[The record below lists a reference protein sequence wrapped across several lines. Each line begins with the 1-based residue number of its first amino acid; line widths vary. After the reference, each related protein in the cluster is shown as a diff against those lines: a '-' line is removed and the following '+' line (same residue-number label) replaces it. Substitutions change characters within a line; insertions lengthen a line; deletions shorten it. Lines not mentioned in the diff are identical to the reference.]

1 MAWQVL
7 RIEADCAKVSIL
19 HGNVMKLRILIC
31 ALLFSACASL
41 AGNLF
46 RWVDSDGTVHYS
58 DQPPPPSATDA
69 QEIKLGTSV
78 IEGSPPYALQQA
90 VKNFP
95 ITLFAND
102 CGAGCTRAR
111 ELLNKRGVPF
121 TEKNPMQP
129 ENADELKKI
138 VGDLVVPVLVVG
150 NTQPLRGFDESSWNN
165 ALNVAGYLSAP
176 VPGAPAVSKTPRPQ
190 PSEAPAPVPM
200 PMPVPVP
207 EPNPY

>member
-1 MAWQVL
+1 MRCCGTMAWQVL
-7 RIEADCAKVSIL
+7 HIEADCAKVL
-19 HGNVMKLRILIC
+19 FMHEPVMKLRILIC
-31 ALLFSACASL
+31 ALLFSAGASL

-58 DQPPPPSATDA
+58 DQQPPLSAKDV

-78 IEGSPPYALQQA
+78 IEGSPTYALQQA

-95 ITLFAND
+95 LTLFAND

-150 NTQPLRGFDESSWNN
+150 NTQPLRGFEESSWNN
-165 ALNVAGYLSAP
+165 ALNVAGYPSAP
-176 VPGAPAVSKTPRPQ
+176 VPGAPAGGRTPRPQ
-190 PSEAPAPVPM
+190 PSEAPAPTPA
-200 PMPVPVP
+200 P
-207 EPNPY
+207 EPKPY

>member
-1 MAWQVL
+1 MRCCGTMAWQVL
-7 RIEADCAKVSIL
+7 HIEADCAKVL
-19 HGNVMKLRILIC
+19 FMHEHVMKLRVLIC

-41 AGNLF
+41 AGNLY

-58 DQPPPPSATDA
+58 DQPPPPSVKKV
-69 QEIKLGTSV
+69 EEKKLGTSV
-78 IEGSPPYALQQA
+78 IEGNPSYVLQQA

-95 ITLFAND
+95 ITLFASD
-102 CGAGCTRAR
+102 CGAGCIRAR

-138 VGDLVVPVLVVG
+138 LGDLVVPVLVVG

-165 ALNVAGYLSAP
+165 ALNVAGYPSAP
-176 VPGAPAVSKTPRPQ
+176 VPGAPAGRIPPRPQ
-190 PSEAPAPVPM
+190 PSEAPAPTPA
-200 PMPVPVP
+200 P
-207 EPNPY
+207 EPTY